1 MGLVLHQT
9 PVMESLMGLVGSRS
23 SPIVWIVR
31 KNISYFFF
39 FSFIRNIYTE
49 SSFFKKKSKW
59 ISVRDE

>member
-39 FSFIRNIYTE
+39 SFIRNIYTE